1 MTDNKKTMLEKADKI
16 AIAVAIVMFL
26 AISAGLMNEANKM
39 HKKYDI
45 KEDTYYQRKQF
56 YNTSVRGD
64 VLFEKFLSEMR

>member
-16 AIAVAIVMFL
+16 AIAVAVVMFL

-45 KEDTYYQRKQF
+45 KENVQKAQQTLRTKTLDLSKQR
-56 YNTSVRGD
+56 
-64 VLFEKFLSEMR
+64 

>member
-1 MTDNKKTMLEKADKI
+1 MTDNKKPMLEKADKI

-45 KEDTYYQRKQF
+45 KENVQKAQQTLKTKTLDLSKQR
-56 YNTSVRGD
+56 
-64 VLFEKFLSEMR
+64 

>member
-16 AIAVAIVMFL
+16 AIAVAVVMFL

-45 KEDTYYQRKQF
+45 KENVQKAQQTLKTKTLDLSKQR
-56 YNTSVRGD
+56 
-64 VLFEKFLSEMR
+64 